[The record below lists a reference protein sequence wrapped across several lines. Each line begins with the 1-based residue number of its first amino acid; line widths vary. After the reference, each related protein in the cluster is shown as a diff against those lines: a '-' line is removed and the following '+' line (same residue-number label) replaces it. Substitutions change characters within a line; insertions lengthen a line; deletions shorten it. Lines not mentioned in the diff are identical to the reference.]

1 LTTYHVRAGDT
12 VIVDPEPVTPPP
24 PPPPPPPPAPE
35 PFTVSDA
42 AFSAAMV
49 AEVNKR
55 RVSGWTGKLADGTPS
70 TLPPVGPL
78 LADPDLFKAAVASVT
93 DSAQTRTSTH
103 KDWISPNV
111 GTRTHTASGEV
122 IGQDKGY
129 PEATT
134 FFVDAWMKS
143 DGHRAILMN
152 GRYDSAGF
160 AYSRLGDDQV
170 YFAGEF
176 ADFSAIPTPPP
187 PVITPVPT
195 TGWGAQPAFMARP
208 TSGTLR
214 FSNQGPLTVNAK
226 AFASQVGS
234 GVISLQFLNCWDITL
249 TGLDFDGDTEP
260 MFFYQCHGKLE
271 IGWCRAQNIVGP
283 HQRDGT
289 HRGNFYQQDSCL
301 WDSMDVHH
309 LKVKGGDTED
319 VLSHFRS
326 GGKTVG
332 AAKVHDFAFDMTG
345 WKSGSGTG
353 IIAADAGGGPLDVYD
368 GTMLNPGQVGMQ
380 LIDGKGHRVH
390 GLTIYS
396 AKGQVVNPNVGMSS
410 YSGSPTADVFSN
422 RVRWYRND
430 GSENPYW
437 WGAGS
442 INAHTSPGDPLANDW
457 HATIDPK
464 VLEVVL

>member
-24 PPPPPPPPAPE
+24 PPPPAPD

-55 RVSGWTGKLADGTPS
+55 RAAGWTGKLADGTAS

-93 DSAQTRTSTH
+93 DSAQTRTSVH

-134 FFVDAWMKS
+134 FFVDAWMRS

-152 GRYDSAGF
+152 GRYDSGGF

-187 PVITPVPT
+187 PVITPTPT
-195 TGWGAQPAFMARP
+195 TTPFLGFP
-208 TSGTLR
+208 TSPALAKSGGGLEIKNLSFRGGGVALVISNAASPYIHDCDFADAVGAIFLLNCTNVRVERCRFRNIGDGTIGSGH
-214 FSNQGPLTVNAK
+214 SNYVQLNNCHGGAIRANKAIGGNTEDKISVYKSGGNSATDPLIVEDNELDGLNANTADAK
-226 AFASQVGS
+226 A
-234 GVISLQFLNCWDITL
+234 WT
-249 TGLDFDGDTEP
+249 
-260 MFFYQCHGKLE
+260 
-271 IGWCRAQNIVGP
+271 R
-283 HQRDGT
+283 
-289 HRGNFYQQDSCL
+289 
-301 WDSMDVHH
+301 
-309 LKVKGGDTED
+309 
-319 VLSHFRS
+319 
-326 GGKTVG
+326 
-332 AAKVHDFAFDMTG
+332 
-345 WKSGSGTG
+345 GSGTG
-353 IIAADAGGGPLDVYD
+353 IILGD
-368 GTMLNPGQVGMQ
+368 GSVGDYIVVRNNTLLRPGQVGIQ
-380 LIDGKGHRVH
+380 IIGGIGHQVYGNVLYADPRSP
-390 GLTIYS
+390 LTD
-396 AKGQVVNPNVGMSS
+396 NNVGMSS
-410 YSGSPTADVFSN
+410 YAGSPQADVHNN
-422 RVRWYRND
+422 RVYWRKNS
-430 GSENPYW
+430 GVENSHW
-437 WGAGS
+437 WGAGTITDHPS
-442 INAHTSPGDPLANDW
+442 SADPLRNNWSDHSITPAS
-457 HATIDPK
+457 
-464 VLEVVL
+464 LEVVL